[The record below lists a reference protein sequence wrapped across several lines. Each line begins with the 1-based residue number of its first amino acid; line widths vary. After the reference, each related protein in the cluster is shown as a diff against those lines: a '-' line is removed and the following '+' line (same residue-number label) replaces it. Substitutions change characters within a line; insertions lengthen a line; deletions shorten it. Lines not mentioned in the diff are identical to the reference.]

1 MDKKTSQEIVNMALI
16 ILYFLSKLVPEL
28 PFWVSSILNIFLN
41 SSLSVTINNDCTRP
55 SYTRFYFKFISWGQI
70 KTVQAN

>member
-28 PFWVSSILNIFLN
+28 PFWVSSILNISLN
-41 SSLSVTINNDCTRP
+41 SSLYVTINNDWIL
-55 SYTRFYFKFISWGQI
+55 FQI
-70 KTVQAN
+70 YKLGENQDSPGKLKT